1 MLLTEE
7 AVVLAKVWTCA
18 VIGLEGELVQV
29 EVDIARQGIAKLTIV
44 GLADT
49 AVQEAGERV
58 RAAVRNSGL
67 LVPPKRITVNLAP
80 AELRKSG
87 PAYDVPI
94 AVGILLASGQI
105 ATVVSDVVFLGELS
119 LDGTLRH
126 LQGVLPMVGL
136 ARERGMRAAYV
147 PAVDAAEAA
156 LVDGIDVIPVRT
168 LSELVAH
175 LQGEVVLAPLG
186 ARPPTE
192 DGTAPDPAVDLA
204 HVKGQEHAR
213 RALEVA
219 AGGAHNL
226 LLGGPPGTGKT
237 LLARAIPSILPRM
250 TLDEALEVTRI
261 YSVAGRLQEHGSLV
275 RRRPFR
281 APHHSI
287 SPAGLIGGGSGWARP
302 GELSLAHRGV
312 LFLDEMPELS
322 HSVLDMMRQPLED
335 GVVTIGRARGTVVF
349 PARFMLVGAMNP
361 CPCGYAG
368 DSTRACTC
376 AQAAVDRYQKRL
388 SGPLLDR
395 IDLHVDV
402 PRVEYEKLTADT
414 VAESS
419 AAVRSRVEAARARQW
434 ARFAGSRVAANAEMG
449 IRELKLHCALDGA
462 GEALLKAA
470 VHRLGL
476 SARAYHR
483 VLKVARTIADL
494 AEADRISAPHL
505 AEAIQYQRRSDR

>member
-1 MLLTEE
+1 M
-7 AVVLAKVWTCA
+7 LAKVWTCA
-18 VIGLEGELVQV
+18 IVGLDGELVQV
-29 EVDIARQGIAKLTIV
+29 EVDIARQGVTNFTIV
-44 GLADT
+44 GLGDT
-49 AVQEAGERV
+49 AVQEARERV
-58 RAAVRNSGL
+58 RAAVRNSGQNF
-67 LVPPKRITVNLAP
+67 PPRRITVNLAP

-87 PAYDVPI
+87 PSYDLPI
-94 AVGILLASGQI
+94 AIGVLLASHQ
-105 ATVVSDVVFLGELS
+105 VVADTSSTVFLGELS

-136 ARERGMRAAYV
+136 ARERGMKTAFV

-156 LVDGIDVIPVRT
+156 LVDGIDVIPVST
-168 LSELVAH
+168 LSRLVEH
-175 LQGEVVLAPLG
+175 LQGTSVLMPLAG
-186 ARPPTE
+186 GVPVE
-192 DGTAPDPAVDLA
+192 DDGELPPAVDLA

-219 AGGAHNL
+219 AAGAHNL

-261 YSVAGRLQEHGSLV
+261 YSVAGRLHEHGSLV
-275 RRRPFR
+275 RHRPFR
-281 APHHSI
+281 APHHTI
-287 SPAGLIGGGSGWARP
+287 SPAGLVGGGVGWAKP

-322 HSVLDMMRQPLED
+322 HTVLEVMRQPLED
-335 GVVTIGRARGTVVF
+335 GVVSIGRARGTVVF

-361 CPCGYAG
+361 CPCGYFG
-368 DSTRACTC
+368 DVTRACTC
-376 AQAAVDRYQKRL
+376 QHQAVDRYQKRL

-395 IDLHVDV
+395 IDLHVEV
-402 PRVEYEKLTADT
+402 PRVEYEKLAADT

-419 AAVRSRVEAARARQW
+419 AAVRARVEAARARQW
-434 ARFAGSRVAANAEMG
+434 VRFEGTRVASNAEMG
-449 IRELKLHCALDGA
+449 IRELKLHCQLDAA

-470 VHRLGL
+470 VQRLGL

-483 VLKVARTIADL
+483 VLKVARTVADL
-494 AEADRISAPHL
+494 AEADRIGPAHL
-505 AEAIQYQRRSDR
+505 AEAIQYQRRSER

>member
-1 MLLTEE
+1 M
-7 AVVLAKVWTCA
+7 LAKVWTCA
-18 VIGLEGELVQV
+18 VVGLEGELVQV
-29 EVDIARQGIAKLTIV
+29 EVDIARQGLVQFNIV
-44 GLADT
+44 GLPDA
-49 AVQEAGERV
+49 AVQEARERV
-58 RAAVRNSGL
+58 RAAVRNSGFIF
-67 LVPPKRITVNLAP
+67 PPRRITVNLAP
-80 AELRKSG
+80 AEIRKSG
-87 PAYDVPI
+87 PSYDLPI
-94 AVGILLASGQI
+94 AIGVLQASEQI
-105 ATVVSDVVFLGELS
+105 AASASKVVFLGELS

-136 ARERGMRAAYV
+136 ARDRGVRTAFV

-168 LSELVAH
+168 LAELVDH
-175 LQGEVVLAPLG
+175 LKGAVKLEPLIG
-186 ARPPTE
+186 GVTVE
-192 DGTAPDPAVDLA
+192 DAADPEPLVDLA

-219 AGGAHNL
+219 AAGGHNL

-261 YSVAGRLQEHGSLV
+261 YSVAGRLHEHGSLV

-281 APHHSI
+281 APHHTI
-287 SPAGLIGGGSGWARP
+287 SPAGLVGGGVGWARP

-322 HSVLDMMRQPLED
+322 HTVLEVMRQPLED
-335 GVVTIGRARGTVVF
+335 GVVSIGRARGTVVF

-361 CPCGYAG
+361 CPCGYFG
-368 DSTRACTC
+368 DPTRACSC
-376 AQAAVDRYQKRL
+376 QHSAVDRYQKRL

-395 IDLHVDV
+395 IDLHIDV
-402 PRVEYEKLTADT
+402 PRVEYEKLAADS

-419 AAVRSRVEAARARQW
+419 AAVRVRVEAARQRQW
-434 ARFAGSRVAANAEMG
+434 ARFEGSRVASNAEMG
-449 IRELKLHCALDGA
+449 IRELKLHCGLDPA

-470 VHRLGL
+470 VQRLGL

-483 VLKVARTIADL
+483 VLKVSRTVADL
-494 AEADRISAPHL
+494 AGADRIGPAHL